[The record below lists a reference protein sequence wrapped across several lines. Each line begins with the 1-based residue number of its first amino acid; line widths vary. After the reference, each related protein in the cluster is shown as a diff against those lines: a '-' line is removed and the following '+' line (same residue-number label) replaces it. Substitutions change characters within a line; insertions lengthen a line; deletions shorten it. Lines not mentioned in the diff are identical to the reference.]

1 MVEQNKKSNI
11 WVNIGAILFGIFLSS
26 FVVDAIRAGATRIFT
41 EEAGLYWAIG
51 FWGERFILRI
61 LVSVI
66 GTAFGGF
73 AAGIIAKTK
82 GRMCGLLSAVPTSL
96 FWLAVVITLFIAPPE
111 SASFGHWGVSLFLI
125 IISPCAGFYTGII
138 GHSFRKDYPEI
149 FEFRPRTILGI
160 KWFHWLWLIFPLYL
174 VIQTITI
181 RTFQALGLFF
191 GSTQIINTSHGVLPF
206 FVSVVII
213 TFIYFIG
220 YGLHKTFYFLSTGY
234 KLGLSKFKITSR
246 VLFYLLGI
254 PLLSDAFIYLLSKFF
269 Q

>member
-1 MVEQNKKSNI
+1 MDEKSNV
-11 WVNIGAILFGIFLSS
+11 WVNIGAILFGIFIGS
-26 FVVDAIRAGATRIFT
+26 FVVDAIRAGATRIFP
-41 EEAGLYWAIG
+41 EEADLYWAIG
-51 FWGERFILRI
+51 FWGERFILRTI
-61 LVSVI
+61 VSII

-82 GRMCGLLSAVPTSL
+82 GGICGLLSAIPTSL

-111 SASFGHWGVSLFLI
+111 SASFGHWGVSSFLI
-125 IISPCAGFYTGII
+125 IISPCIGFYTGII

-160 KWFHWLWLIFPLYL
+160 KWFHWLWLIFPLKL

-181 RTFQALGLFF
+181 RTFQALGLLV
-191 GSTQIINTSHGVLPF
+191 GSTQVIKTGHGVLAF
-206 FVSVVII
+206 IVSVVII

-220 YGLHKTFYFLSTGY
+220 YGLYKTFYLLSMDY
-234 KLGLSKFKITSR
+234 RLGLSKFKITLR
-246 VLFYLLGI
+246 VVFYLLGI
-254 PLLSDAFIYLLSKFF
+254 PLLSDAFIYLLPKFF